1 MPVATGTP
9 DNENGPDVLWQR
21 EGGLQTHPYDVMPVC
36 AVVRRELSTENRL

>member
-21 EGGLQTHPYDVMPVC
+21 EGGLQTHPLRRD
-36 AVVRRELSTENRL
+36 ARVRGGPAGIVH